1 MKNIMRFVFLLAL
14 MAVSFGAHADA
25 TDMIFMQRNPTDTGT
40 FTRVLP
46 VSALGGGNGIFIFDS
61 STVQPAMVT
70 LGSGLTLTSGVLT
83 ASGSPG
89 LTGAAGSTGA
99 AGPGNSLSIGTVT
112 SGTAAATITGT
123 SPSQTL
129 NLVLPAGTNGVTG
142 PANSLSIGTVSTGAA
157 SATITGTAPSQT
169 LNLVLQTGA
178 TGSTGATGAAGS
190 NATTKAYVGTTLKA
204 AVFPIIKTATVASG
218 VAVFNLT
225 DDGTSTGNALC
236 TETFID
242 SVQLV
247 VNDATASYQMG
258 WAFSN
263 SNKTLTVTVNKLTTS
278 NILTGILGQTAANGA
293 AVKMI
298 TYCD

>member
-1 MKNIMRFVFLLAL
+1 MKKILFLVL
-14 MAVSFGAHADA
+14 MALSFGAMADA

-46 VSALGGGNGIFIFDS
+46 VSALSGGNGIFVFDS

-70 LGSGLTLTSGVLT
+70 LGSGFTLSSGILT
-83 ASGSPG
+83 AAGLPG
-89 LTGAAGSTGA
+89 LTGSTGSTGA
-99 AGPGNSLSIGTVT
+99 TGPTGAAGATG
-112 SGTAAATITGT
+112 AA
-123 SPSQTL
+123 
-129 NLVLPAGTNGVTG
+129 G
-142 PANSLSIGTVSTGAA
+142 PANSLSIGTVSSGSAA
-157 SATITGTAPSQT
+157 ATITGTAPTQT
-169 LNLVLQTGA
+169 LNLTLP
-178 TGSTGATGAAGS
+178 TGSTGATGAAGTNGTNGATGPTGAIGAAGS
-190 NATTKAYVGTTLKA
+190 NATTKAYVGTTLKTA
-204 AVFPIIKTATVASG
+204 PFPIIKTAIVASG

-236 TETFID
+236 VETFTD
-242 SVQLV
+242 SVQLI

-263 SNKTLTVTVNKLTTS
+263 SNKTLTVTANKLTTA
-278 NILTGILGQTAANGA
+278 NILSGILGQTAANGA